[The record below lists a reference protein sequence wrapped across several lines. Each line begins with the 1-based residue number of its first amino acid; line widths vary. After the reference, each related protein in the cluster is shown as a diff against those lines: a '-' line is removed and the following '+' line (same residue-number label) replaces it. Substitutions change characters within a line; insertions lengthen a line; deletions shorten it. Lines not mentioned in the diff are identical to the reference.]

1 MANIPIWPGSSSFQP
16 GDTPFGFY
24 DNNPEFQVDADKFS
38 TFAARRLGYPIVDIE
53 LQKFNFYAALEE
65 AVTIYANEL
74 YGYKIRDNYLTLEGA
89 DAAHMDIEDT
99 VVVPN
104 LGRIIQ
110 MSEQYGVEAGTG
122 GNVTWHK
129 GAIPLTASQ
138 QDYNLED
145 WAHENIPHY
154 KDHDIEIMRVFYE
167 APPSILRYFDPYI
180 GTGMGTLN
188 LMDTFGWDGY
198 SPAGVD
204 FLLMPINYDLQ
215 VIQTIEFNDM
225 IRRANYSFEI
235 HNNNLRIFPIPQA
248 NDIAKIPN
256 LYFEYILN
264 SERSSASF
272 VVGGSSTISNIYDV
286 PYKNPDYDKI
296 NSVGRSWIFEYALAL
311 CKEMLGYIR
320 GKYQVVPI
328 PGDNVTL
335 NANDLITAATGEKE
349 RLIDR
354 LRAYLGE
361 TSREKL
367 LERRAAESKFIQDEL
382 ANVPFPVYIG

>member
-1 MANIPIWPGSSSFQP
+1 MANIPIWPGSSSFHP

-24 DNNPEFQVDADKFS
+24 DNNPEFQVDADKFA

-53 LQKFNFYAALEE
+53 LQKYNFYAALEE

-74 YGYKIRDNYLTLEGA
+74 YGFKIRDNYLTLEGA
-89 DAAHMDIEDT
+89 EATFDASETI
-99 VVVPN
+99 VVPN

-110 MSEQYGVEAGTG
+110 ISEQYGVEAGTG
-122 GNVTWHK
+122 GNVDWHR
-129 GAIPLTASQ
+129 GEVELTSSI
-138 QDYNLED
+138 QDYDLEA
-145 WAHENIPHY
+145 WAKANIPHY

-167 APPSILRYFDPYI
+167 APPAILRYFDPYI
-180 GTGMGTLN
+180 GTGMGTMN

-225 IRRANYSFEI
+225 IRRANYSFEM
-235 HNNNLRIFPIPQA
+235 HNNKLRIFPIP
-248 NDIAKIPN
+248 DGSVPK

-286 PYKNPDYDKI
+286 PYVNPNYDDI

-320 GKYQVVPI
+320 GKYSVVPI

-335 NANDLITAATGEKE
+335 NANDLISAATGEKE
-349 RLIDR
+349 KLIDR

-367 LERRAAESKFIQDEL
+367 LERRAAESKFVQDEL
-382 ANVPFPVYIG
+382 ANVPFPIYIG

>member
-74 YGYKIRDNYLTLEGA
+74 YGYKIRDNYLILEGA

-367 LERRAAESKFIQDEL
+367 LERRVAESKFIQDEL

>member
-1 MANIPIWPGSSSFQP
+1 MANIPIWPGSSSFHP

-24 DNNPEFQVDADKFS
+24 DNNPEFQVDADKFA

-53 LQKFNFYAALEE
+53 LQKYNFYAALEE

-74 YGYKIRDNYLTLEGA
+74 YGFKIRDNYLTFEGA
-89 DAAHMDIEDT
+89 EATFDAEETI
-99 VVVPN
+99 VVPN

-110 MSEQYGVEAGTG
+110 ISEQYGVEAGTG
-122 GNVTWHK
+122 GNVDWHT
-129 GAIPLTASQ
+129 GEVNLTSSV
-138 QDYNLED
+138 QDYDLEA
-145 WAHENIPHY
+145 WAKANIPHY

-167 APPSILRYFDPYI
+167 APPAILRYFDPYI
-180 GTGMGTLN
+180 GTGMGTMN

-225 IRRANYSFEI
+225 IRRANYSFEM
-235 HNNNLRIFPIPQA
+235 HNNKLRLFPIP
-248 NDIAKIPN
+248 DGTVDK
-256 LYFEYILN
+256 LYFQYILN

-272 VVGGSSTISNIYDV
+272 VVGGSSTISQIYDV

-335 NANDLITAATGEKE
+335 NANDLISAATGEKE

-361 TSREKL
+361 LSREKL
-367 LERRAAESKFIQDEL
+367 LERRAAESDFIQKEL
-382 ANVPFPVYIG
+382 GNVPFPVYIG

>member
-1 MANIPIWPGSSSFQP
+1 MANIPIWPGSSSFHP

-24 DNNPEFQVDADKFS
+24 DNNPEFQVDADKFAV
-38 TFAARRLGYPIVDIE
+38 FAARRLGYPIVDIE

-74 YGYKIRDNYLTLEGA
+74 YGFKIRDNYLTFEGA
-89 DAAHMDIEDT
+89 EATFDAEETI
-99 VVVPN
+99 VVPN

-110 MSEQYGVEAGTG
+110 ISEQYGVEAGTG
-122 GNVTWHK
+122 GNVDWHT
-129 GAIPLTASQ
+129 GEVELTSSI
-138 QDYNLED
+138 QDYDLEA
-145 WAHENIPHY
+145 WAKANIPHY

-167 APPSILRYFDPYI
+167 APPAMLRYFDPYI
-180 GTGMGTLN
+180 GSGMGTMN
-188 LMDTFGWDGY
+188 LMDSFGWDGY

-225 IRRANYSFEI
+225 IRRANYSFEM
-235 HNNNLRIFPIPQA
+235 HNNKLRIFPIP
-248 NDIAKIPN
+248 DGSVPK
-256 LYFEYILN
+256 LYFQYILN

-320 GKYQVVPI
+320 GKYQVVPV

-335 NANDLITAATGEKE
+335 NANDLITAASGEKE

-361 TSREKL
+361 LSREKL
-367 LERRAAESKFIQDEL
+367 LERRSAESDFIQKEL
-382 ANVPFPVYIG
+382 GNVPFPVYIG

>member
-1 MANIPIWPGSSSFQP
+1 MSNIAIWPGSSSFQP

-24 DNNPEFQVDADKFS
+24 DNDPEFQIDADKFAV
-38 TFAARRLGYPIVDIE
+38 FAARRLGYPIVDIE
-53 LQKFNFYAALEE
+53 LQNINFYAALEE
-65 AVTIYANEL
+65 AVTLYANEL
-74 YGYKIRDNYLTLEGA
+74 YGYKVRDNYLTLEGA
-89 DAAHMDIEDT
+89 DASTMDIENT
-99 VVVPN
+99 VIVPN
-104 LGRIIQ
+104 LGRIIEISQ
-110 MSEQYGVEAGTG
+110 QYGVEAGTG
-122 GNVTWHK
+122 GNVDWHK
-129 GAIPLTASQ
+129 GSVELTASI
-138 QDYNLED
+138 QDYDLEA
-145 WAHENIPHY
+145 WAKTNIPHY
-154 KDHDIEIMRVFYE
+154 KNHDIEIMRVFYE
-167 APPSILRYFDPYI
+167 TPPAILRYFDPYI
-180 GTGMGTLN
+180 GTGMGTMN

-225 IRRANYSFEI
+225 IRRANYSFEM
-235 HNNNLRIFPIPQA
+235 HNNKLRIFPIP
-248 NDIAKIPN
+248 DGSVPK
-256 LYFEYILN
+256 LYFEYLLK

-272 VVGGSSTISNIYDV
+272 QVGGSSTISNIYDV
-286 PYKNPDYDKI
+286 PYTNPNYDDI

-311 CKEMLGYIR
+311 CKEMLGYVR

-367 LERRAAESKFIQDEL
+367 LERRAAESKFVQEEL
-382 ANVPFPVYIG
+382 ANVPFPIYIG

>member
-1 MANIPIWPGSSSFQP
+1 MANVAIWPGSSSFHP

-24 DNNPEFQVDADKFS
+24 DNNPEFQVDADKFAK
-38 TFAARRLGYPIVDIE
+38 FAAQRLGYPIVDIE
-53 LQKFNFYAALEE
+53 LQKYNFYAALEE
-65 AVTIYANEL
+65 AVTIYANEV
-74 YGYKIRDNYLTLEGA
+74 YAYKVRDSYLTLEGA
-89 DAAHMDIEDT
+89 DASSMDIENT

-110 MSEQYGVEAGTG
+110 ISEQYGVEAGTG

-129 GAIPLTASQ
+129 GEVELTASI

-145 WAHENIPHY
+145 WAKTNIPHY
-154 KDHDIEIMRVFYE
+154 KDNDIEIMRVFYE
-167 APPSILRYFDPYI
+167 APPAILRYFDPYI
-180 GTGMGTLN
+180 GTGMGTMN

-225 IRRANYSFEI
+225 IRRSNYSFEM
-235 HNNNLRIFPIPQA
+235 HNNHLRIFPIP
-248 NDIAKIPN
+248 DGSVPK

-272 VVGGSSTISNIYDV
+272 VVGGSSTITNVYDV
-286 PYKNPDYDKI
+286 PYKNPDYDDI

-311 CKEMLGYIR
+311 CKEMLGYVR

-361 TSREKL
+361 VSREKL
-367 LERRAAESKFIQDEL
+367 LERRAVEGDYLEKEL
-382 ANVPFPVYIG
+382 GKVPFPIYIG

>member
-1 MANIPIWPGSSSFQP
+1 MANIAIWPGSSSFQP

-24 DNNPEFQVDADKFS
+24 DNDPEFQIDADKFAV
-38 TFAARRLGYPIVDIE
+38 FAARRLGYPIVDIE
-53 LQKFNFYAALEE
+53 LQNLNFYAAFEE

-74 YGYKIRDNYLTLEGA
+74 YGFKIRDNYLTLEGA
-89 DAAHMDIEDT
+89 DAASMDIEDT
-99 VVVPN
+99 IVVPS

-122 GNVTWHK
+122 GNVDWHT
-129 GAIPLTASQ
+129 GAVDLTASI
-138 QDYNLED
+138 QDYNLEE
-145 WAHENIPHY
+145 WADKNIPHY
-154 KDHDIEIMRVFYE
+154 KGHDIEIMRVFYE
-167 APPSILRYFDPYI
+167 APPAMLRYFDPYI
-180 GTGMGTLN
+180 GEGMGTMGM
-188 LMDTFGWDGY
+188 MDTFGWDNY
-198 SPAGVD
+198 SPAGVN
-204 FLLMPINYDLQ
+204 FMLMPINYDLQ
-215 VIQTIEFNDM
+215 VIQQIEFNDM
-225 IRRANYSFEI
+225 IRRANYSFEM
-235 HNNNLRIFPIPQA
+235 HNNNLRIFPIP
-248 NDIAKIPN
+248 DGKVPK

-272 VVGGSSTISNIYDV
+272 VVGGSSTITNIYDV
-286 PYKNPDYDKI
+286 PYKNPDYDDI

-311 CKEMLGYIR
+311 CKEMLGYVR

-367 LERRAAESKFIQDEL
+367 LERRAAESDFIEKEL
-382 ANVPFPVYIG
+382 GKVPFPIYIG

>member
-1 MANIPIWPGSSSFQP
+1 MSNIAIWPGSSSFQP

-24 DNNPEFQVDADKFS
+24 DNDPEFQIDADKFA

-53 LQKFNFYAALEE
+53 LQNINFYAALEE

-74 YGYKIRDNYLTLEGA
+74 YGYKVRDNYLTLEGA
-89 DAAHMDIEDT
+89 DAATMDIENT
-99 VVVPN
+99 VIVPN
-104 LGRIIQ
+104 LGRIIEISQ
-110 MSEQYGVEAGTG
+110 QYGVEAGTG
-122 GNVTWHK
+122 GNVDWHK
-129 GAIPLTASQ
+129 GSVELTASI
-138 QDYNLED
+138 QDYDLEA
-145 WAHENIPHY
+145 WAKTNIPHY
-154 KDHDIEIMRVFYE
+154 KNHDIEIMRVFYE
-167 APPSILRYFDPYI
+167 TPPAILRYFDPYI
-180 GTGMGTLN
+180 GTGMGTMN

-225 IRRANYSFEI
+225 IRRANYSFEM
-235 HNNNLRIFPIPQA
+235 HNNKLRIFPIP
-248 NDIAKIPN
+248 DGSVPK
-256 LYFEYILN
+256 LYFEYLLK

-286 PYKNPDYDKI
+286 PYTNPNYDDI

-311 CKEMLGYIR
+311 CKEMLGYVR

-367 LERRAAESKFIQDEL
+367 LERRAAESKYVQEEL
-382 ANVPFPVYIG
+382 ANVPFPIYIG

>member
-1 MANIPIWPGSSSFQP
+1 MANIPIWPGSSSFHP

-24 DNNPEFQVDADKFS
+24 DNNPEFQVDADKFA

-74 YGYKIRDNYLTLEGA
+74 YGFKIRDNYLTFEGA
-89 DAAHMDIEDT
+89 EATFDAEETI
-99 VVVPN
+99 VVPN

-110 MSEQYGVEAGTG
+110 ISEQYGVEAGTG
-122 GNVTWHK
+122 GNVDWHT
-129 GAIPLTASQ
+129 GEVNLTSSV
-138 QDYNLED
+138 QDYDLEA
-145 WAHENIPHY
+145 WAKANIPHY

-167 APPSILRYFDPYI
+167 APPAILRYFDPYI
-180 GTGMGTLN
+180 GTGMGTMN

-225 IRRANYSFEI
+225 IRRANYSFEM
-235 HNNNLRIFPIPQA
+235 HNNKLRLFPIP
-248 NDIAKIPN
+248 DGTVDK
-256 LYFEYILN
+256 LYFQYILN

-272 VVGGSSTISNIYDV
+272 VVGGSSTISQIYDV

-320 GKYQVVPI
+320 GKYQVVPV

-335 NANDLITAATGEKE
+335 NANDLITAASGEKE

-361 TSREKL
+361 LSREKL
-367 LERRAAESKFIQDEL
+367 LERRSAESDFIQKEL
-382 ANVPFPVYIG
+382 GNVPFPVYIG

>member
-1 MANIPIWPGSSSFQP
+1 MANIPIWPGSSSFHP

-24 DNNPEFQVDADKFS
+24 DNNPEFQVDADKFA

-74 YGYKIRDNYLTLEGA
+74 YGFKIRDNYLTFEGA
-89 DAAHMDIEDT
+89 EATFDAEETI
-99 VVVPN
+99 VVPN

-110 MSEQYGVEAGTG
+110 ISEQYGVEAGTG
-122 GNVTWHK
+122 GNVDWHT
-129 GAIPLTASQ
+129 GEVNLTSSV
-138 QDYNLED
+138 QDYDLEA
-145 WAHENIPHY
+145 WAKANIPHY

-167 APPSILRYFDPYI
+167 APPAILRYFDPYI
-180 GTGMGTLN
+180 GTGMGTMN

-225 IRRANYSFEI
+225 IRRANYSFEM
-235 HNNNLRIFPIPQA
+235 HNNKLRLFPIP
-248 NDIAKIPN
+248 DGTVDK
-256 LYFEYILN
+256 LYFQYILN

-272 VVGGSSTISNIYDV
+272 VVGGSSTISQIYDV

-335 NANDLITAATGEKE
+335 NANDLISAATGEKE

-361 TSREKL
+361 LSREKL
-367 LERRAAESKFIQDEL
+367 LERRAAESDFIQKEL
-382 ANVPFPVYIG
+382 GNVPFPVYIG